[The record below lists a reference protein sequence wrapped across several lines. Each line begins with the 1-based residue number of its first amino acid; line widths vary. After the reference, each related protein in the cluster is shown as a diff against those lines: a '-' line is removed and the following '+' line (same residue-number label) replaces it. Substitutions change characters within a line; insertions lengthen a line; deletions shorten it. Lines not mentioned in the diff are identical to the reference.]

1 MAERSEKRLNGLS
14 AMPSLLSRSTRTLFT
29 AASSR
34 MPRGRQI
41 RRWASSRNSTS
52 AGGFMARVGCSM
64 SLLSLQTSALSPA
77 LVYLSIWWS
86 PVDLPVG
93 AGPPIEPKNQYH
105 IHCDKIEEHRIKAFL
120 LNCCCIVKQRGFRG

>member
-1 MAERSEKRLNGLS
+1 MAERSQKRLNGWAAMVSLS
-14 AMPSLLSRSTRTLFT
+14 IRSTRTLFT

-34 MPRGRQI
+34 MPCGRQM
-41 RRWASSRNSTS
+41 RRRASSRNSTS
-52 AGGFMARVGCSM
+52 TGGFIARVGCST

-105 IHCDKIEEHRIKAFL
+105 IHCDKIEEHTIKASL
-120 LNCCCIVKQRGFRG
+120 VNGCCIVKQRGFRG

>member
-1 MAERSEKRLNGLS
+1 MV
-14 AMPSLLSRSTRTLFT
+14 SLLIRSTRILFT

-41 RRWASSRNSTS
+41 RRRAFSRNSTS
-52 AGGFMARVGCSM
+52 RGGFMARGGCST

-86 PVDLPVG
+86 PVEVPVG
-93 AGPPIEPKNQYH
+93 AGPPIKPKNQYH
-105 IHCDKIEEHRIKAFL
+105 IHCDRIEEHRIKALL
-120 LNCCCIVKQRGFRG
+120 LNCCCIVQQRRFRG